1 MVFCILRGS
10 CKDCNCAHSPSGK
23 PAVKLKCNWTH
34 SVRIIYIK
42 NRRSRLPNYKRKKK
56 RRPRN
61 RHCGGERGLVAW
73 QLEASCMISV
83 LPTFWLLLHWGLVV
97 RFSPLILALI
107 VNQENKKYH
116 QQANT
121 TAVEQL
127 MSTGRQLHVKH
138 GTSGGA
144 DDKQPVFTV

>member
-1 MVFCILRGS
+1 M
-10 CKDCNCAHSPSGK
+10 
-23 PAVKLKCNWTH
+23 
-34 SVRIIYIK
+34 
-42 NRRSRLPNYKRKKK
+42 
-56 RRPRN
+56 
-61 RHCGGERGLVAW
+61 
-73 QLEASCMISV
+73 
-83 LPTFWLLLHWGLVV
+83 
-97 RFSPLILALI
+97 RFSPLVLALI

-138 GTSGGA
+138 GMSGGA

>member
-1 MVFCILRGS
+1 M
-10 CKDCNCAHSPSGK
+10 
-23 PAVKLKCNWTH
+23 
-34 SVRIIYIK
+34 
-42 NRRSRLPNYKRKKK
+42 
-56 RRPRN
+56 
-61 RHCGGERGLVAW
+61 
-73 QLEASCMISV
+73 
-83 LPTFWLLLHWGLVV
+83 

-107 VNQENKKYH
+107 VNQENEKYH